1 MPANASQRK
10 RQTTNMAKS
19 SVRTQLDNDSVGTDT
34 TMPVWRQ
41 IEQAL
46 SREIAA
52 GTFEPGQKIPSAQ
65 DLAERFG
72 VNRHTVRRA
81 IGELEKRNLV
91 RTETGSG
98 TYVRERPYY
107 YPITERTR
115 CTQTMGNFSI
125 ATRYEVLDH
134 RVESPTP
141 TVSEALGPN
150 VRRVYKLTYM
160 SYVDERP
167 FDYSEAYFPAQRFP
181 NLPDVFTQHRSVT
194 RTLAQFGVR
203 DYLRQYTAVMAKLP
217 TPAISKTLG
226 LAAGR
231 PVLHVCSINV
241 DLEGVPVQYGETYF
255 SGDWV
260 QLVVRTPPPSR

>member
-1 MPANASQRK
+1 M
-10 RQTTNMAKS
+10 
-19 SVRTQLDNDSVGTDT
+19 DEESVGQAPAGAAVGGSR

-52 GTFEPGQKIPSAQ
+52 GTFVPGSKIPSAQ
-65 DLAERFG
+65 ELAERFA

-81 IGELEKRNLV
+81 IGELEQRGLV

-98 TYVRERPYY
+98 TFVRERPYY

-125 ATRYEVLDH
+125 ATRYEVLEQ
-134 RVESPTP
+134 RVEAPTP
-141 TVSEALGPN
+141 QVAEALGPL
-150 VRRVYKLTYM
+150 VRRVYRLVYM
-160 SYVDERP
+160 SYIEGRP

-181 NLPDVFTQHRSVT
+181 GLPEVFARQRSVT
-194 RTLAQFGVR
+194 RTLAEFGVR
-203 DYLRQYTAVMAKLP
+203 DYLREYTAVMAKLP
-217 TPAISKTLG
+217 SAAISKHLSLT
-226 LAAGR
+226 AGR
-231 PVLHVCSINV
+231 PVLYVCSINV

-255 SGDWV
+255 SGDRV
-260 QLVVRTPPPSR
+260 QLVIRNNA

>member
-1 MPANASQRK
+1 MAQTPAK
-10 RQTTNMAKS
+10 RITKDGA
-19 SVRTQLDNDSVGTDT
+19 VGSGGNI
-34 TMPVWRQ
+34 PVWRQ
-41 IEQAL
+41 IEQVL

-52 GTFEPGQKIPSAQ
+52 GTFEPGCKIPSAQ
-65 DLAERFG
+65 ELAERFA

-81 IGELEKRNLV
+81 IGELEQRGLV

-134 RVESPTP
+134 RLESPTP
-141 TVSEALGPN
+141 AVSEALGPQ
-150 VRRVYKLTYM
+150 VRRVYRLVYM
-160 SYVDERP
+160 SYIEGRP

-181 NLPDVFTQHRSVT
+181 NLPEVFAQHRSVT

-203 DYLRQYTAVMAKLP
+203 DYLRQCTTVMAKLP
-217 TPAISKTLG
+217 TPAIAKHLA

-231 PVLHVCSINV
+231 PVLHACSINV
-241 DLEGVPVQYGETYF
+241 DMEGVPVQYGETYF

-260 QLVVRTPPPSR
+260 QLVVRPPQPGTR